1 MKYVFFGTPEFAAI
15 ILEKLIEV
23 GFIPSAVVSNPDKP
37 IGRKKILPPPPVKS
51 LVMEHETWSIPV
63 LQPEKLDKSF
73 MFYVSSFM
81 PDIFIVAAYSQ
92 ILSRQ
97 ILEIPRLG
105 TIGVHP
111 SLLPKYRGATPIQ
124 AAILNGDEKTGV
136 SLFLIDEKMD
146 NGPILSKKELE
157 FSTRLPDGQVINYQF
172 SDLLQKLAKLGAD
185 LLIETLPKY
194 INGEINPLPQDESQ
208 AIYTKKIKTEDAF
221 IKPEDLKKAQE
232 IGGETALKTDRKI
245 RALNPEPGTWT
256 MRDGKRVKILEAV
269 LIDEK
274 LKITKIQV
282 EGGKPQNVCG
292 IV

>member
-1 MKYVFFGTPEFAAI
+1 MIHNTKLIFLGNPEFALPS
-15 ILEKLIEV
+15 LEALVKENYQIAGV
-23 GFIPSAVVSNPDKP
+23 ITSPDKP
-37 IGRKKILPPPPVKS
+37 TGRKQILTPPPVKVLARKNNLS
-51 LVMEHETWSIPV
+51 VYQPKDKNELLEIVKE
-63 LQPEKLDKSF
+63 LQPDLAVVVAYGMIFPKEVLDIPK
-73 MFYVSSFM
+73 YG
-81 PDIFIVAAYSQ
+81 FIN
-92 ILSRQ
+92 I
-97 ILEIPRLG
+97 
-105 TIGVHP
+105 HP

-146 NGPILSKKELE
+146 HGQILAKREFELPITN
-157 FSTRLPDGQVINYQF
+157 FQF
-172 SDLLQKLAKLGAD
+172 SNLFQKLAEFGAN

-194 INGEINPLPQDESQ
+194 VNGKIIPLPQDDSL
-208 AIYTKKIKTEDAF
+208 ATYTQKIKTEDAF
-221 IKPEDLKKAQE
+221 IDLEKDNPIEMEK
-232 IGGETALKTDRKI
+232 KI

-256 MRDGKRVKILEAV
+256 MKDDKRIKILEAI